1 MKILN
6 TKFQGL
12 KILKGINYYD
22 RRGYFREISK
32 KKYFGKKNFIF
43 WCVSKSKKNVLRGLH
58 IQKKFQ
64 QDKLVTVIKGKIFD
78 VMLDLRK
85 KSKTFGKK
93 YSITLSEK
101 NSTSIYVPA
110 GFAHGFCGLDKENIV
125 LYGCSNYRSKSN
137 EIGILWN
144 DKSLDI
150 RWPIKKPVISSKDK
164 KNLSFRSF
172 KKKFR

>member
-1 MKILN
+1 
-6 TKFQGL
+6 
-12 KILKGINYYD
+12 
-22 RRGYFREISK
+22 
-32 KKYFGKKNFIF
+32 
-43 WCVSKSKKNVLRGLH
+43 
-58 IQKKFQ
+58 
-64 QDKLVTVIKGKIFD
+64 
-78 VMLDLRK
+78 MLDLRK

>member
-1 MKILN
+1 MQYEYHDESIVFNSL
-6 TKFQGL
+6 
-12 KILKGINYYD
+12 
-22 RRGYFREISK
+22 E
-32 KKYFGKKNFIF
+32 
-43 WCVSKSKKNVLRGLH
+43 
-58 IQKKFQ
+58 
-64 QDKLVTVIKGKIFD
+64 KLVIKGKIFD